1 LSVAAPDL
9 ATEFITEQKK
19 ITAEVRELD
28 LLVESTLTEV
38 SRLKA
43 REDQTKAK
51 VEEAR
56 TTPANFQREQIFT
69 VLDEYTTA
77 LSRRMTMEAQLAGLQ
92 AKRKLLERARA
103 LVTAAQDHVHTSSSR
118 VPLPADTAPIIDES
132 RLLQA
137 VVDTQEEERKRIAR
151 QVHDGPAQAMA
162 NVVLQSEI
170 SERLFEV
177 DPQRSRTE
185 LAALRQMVNKTLQ
198 ELRGFIFELR
208 PMILDDLGLVP
219 TMRRYVQTLIDKHGI
234 RIDFSSTGR
243 DRRLPSDDEVA
254 IFRLIQDSLVERI
267 DKATAKDLV
276 LGMTWKDDKLEIL
289 LQSDGRELPPDGE
302 LQSGLRRSER
312 LDLLHGESQHE
323 TRPDGTV
330 VLNVHVP
337 IRSAPQLIS

>member
-1 LSVAAPDL
+1 MAAPDL
-9 ATEFITEQKK
+9 ATEFVTEQKK

-43 REDQTKAK
+43 REDQTKVK

-56 TTPANFQREQIFT
+56 ANPGNFQREQIFT
-69 VLDEYTTA
+69 VTDEHNAA

-103 LVTAAQDHVHTSSSR
+103 LVTAAQDHVHTSRSQA
-118 VPLPADTAPIIDES
+118 PLPADTAPVIDES

-267 DKATAKDLV
+267 DKAVAKDLV

-289 LQSDGRELPPDGE
+289 LQSDGKELPPDGE